1 MLFFIRSSICN
12 QIVTV
17 LLLNFHQV
25 YGIIK
30 LEGTKTNI
38 APIKQKGRNTMRHI
52 KALAAILIAAL
63 TLTGCSRNENS
74 TSDGDGASS
83 AQSAAADSSIVTSD
97 TSDTS
102 STSSTTNTSSSAE
115 STSEISNAPE
125 SKPESSLTST
135 SSTPETSKPEE
146 TSEPAEPVY
155 QTEFEQALAVLSDLA
170 YIDYEM
176 HPIDSNFP
184 EGLVDTSQFVA
195 DVVDYDENSK
205 PQYTSDSTF
214 YKVVGGPVRTEEQ
227 FNNLL
232 NNIFTEKLKQSYTQ
246 NPERKFRFKDGDL
259 YIAGYGAGG
268 VGLGMSYLEFNSF
281 EHLDENTI
289 LMKVTSVGDKEE
301 WGLDEDIRDETTI
314 KFVKGSDGKLRIDE
328 CDVYN
333 ASQYFGFY
341 REIVSGDISISL

>member
-1 MLFFIRSSICN
+1 MKHL
-12 QIVTV
+12 
-17 LLLNFHQV
+17 
-25 YGIIK
+25 
-30 LEGTKTNI
+30 KTI
-38 APIKQKGRNTMRHI
+38 T
-52 KALAAILIAAL
+52 AILIAAL
-63 TLTGCSRNENS
+63 TLTGCSKNETS
-74 TSDGDGASS
+74 TSNGDGTSS
-83 AQSAAADSSIVTSD
+83 AQSAASDNSIGTSG
-97 TSDTS
+97 TS
-102 STSSTTNTSSSAE
+102 SATNTSSSAASTAE
-115 STSEISNAPE
+115 SSSAPE
-125 SKPESSLTST
+125 STTESSLTST
-135 SSTPETSKPEE
+135 SSALTSKPDDI
-146 TSEPAEPVY
+146 SEPKEPVY